1 MIKEAVAEAESIP
14 MTEDDLRRA
23 AASTPTIGISSE
35 MLEDGEPEDG
45 ELEEEPERAQEHSD
59 GASTGGLLVRGQR
72 MQVSFSG
79 NAHVLTG
86 ALD

>member
-1 MIKEAVAEAESIP
+1 MIKEAVAEGEP
-14 MTEDDLRRA
+14 MHMTEDNLRRA
-23 AASTPTIGISSE
+23 AASTSTNGIPSE
-35 MLEDGEPEDG
+35 KLEDG

-59 GASTGGLLVRGQR
+59 GASTGRVLVRGQQ